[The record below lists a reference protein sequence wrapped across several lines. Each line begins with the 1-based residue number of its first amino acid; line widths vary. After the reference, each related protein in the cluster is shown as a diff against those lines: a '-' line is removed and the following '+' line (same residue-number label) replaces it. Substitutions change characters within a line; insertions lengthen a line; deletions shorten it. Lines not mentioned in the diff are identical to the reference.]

1 MTPDRNATNFG
12 INSVACKTFAA
23 NQIDCIEP
31 ILTETQGLC
40 VEIITT
46 ATLVL
51 IVLHLTDPNAVE
63 CWYVNT
69 SYRVGKQ
76 NVCISYLVIE
86 AKNWSQVR
94 LRVPVPMG

>member
-76 NVCISYLVIE
+76 NVCISNRALRTILTPPLL
-86 AKNWSQVR
+86 AR
-94 LRVPVPMG
+94 LEGFYE

>member
-23 NQIDCIEP
+23 NQIDCVES

-40 VEIITT
+40 VEIVTT

-51 IVLHLTDPNAVE
+51 IVLHLTDPHAVE
-63 CWYVNT
+63 CWYVQIN
-69 SYRVGKQ
+69 SAG
-76 NVCISYLVIE
+76 N
-86 AKNWSQVR
+86 
-94 LRVPVPMG
+94 GH